1 MIKELVT
8 GRCGIVKDLRINREI
23 KSATVRVIN
32 EEGQPL
38 GVISLDEAVANAERV
53 GLDLVEVSSNTEPPV
68 CKIMD
73 YGKYRY
79 KQSKKLHDARKSQT
93 VIHVKEIRLR
103 PKTEAHDLQTKIKH
117 IKKFLEQHDKV
128 KVSMMFRGREIAFTE
143 IGRKLMDQIKAAL
156 TDECIMD
163 QEPRLE
169 GRNMVMIVSPKK

>member
-1 MIKELVT
+1 M
-8 GRCGIVKDLRINREI
+8 
-23 KSATVRVIN
+23 
-32 EEGQPL
+32 
-38 GVISLDEAVANAERV
+38 
-53 GLDLVEVSSNTEPPV
+53 EVSSNTEPPV

-79 KQSKKLHDARKSQT
+79 KQSKKIHDARKSQT

-103 PKTEAHDLQTKIKH
+103 PKTETHDLQTKIKH

-143 IGRKLMDQIKAAL
+143 IGRKLMDQIKVAL
-156 TDECIMD
+156 VDECIMD

>member
-1 MIKELVT
+1 M
-8 GRCGIVKDLRINREI
+8 
-23 KSATVRVIN
+23 RVIN
-32 EEGQPL
+32 EEGQQL

-53 GLDLVEVSSNTEPPV
+53 GLDLVEVSANTDPPV

-79 KQSKKLHDARKSQT
+79 KQSKKLHDAKKSQT

-103 PKTEAHDLQTKIKH
+103 PKTEAHDLQVKIKH
-117 IKKFLEQHDKV
+117 IKNFLEKHDKV
-128 KVSMMFRGREIAFTE
+128 KVSIMFRGREIAFTE
-143 IGRKLMDQIKAAL
+143 IGRRIMEQIKAEL
-156 TDECIMD
+156 VNECIMD